1 MTWTSGGGVGGSGG
15 RGGGGG
21 NGGMGGAGGSQDTSL
36 RRRLWQRFM
45 GGDEAEKQQ
54 NSDKEHGGIGMG
66 VVLERR
72 EERREKIAREFVP
85 LDRLDHE
92 DGGLRGFANGLSRK
106 ETGGG
111 GGGVADS
118 RASESSGSGG
128 GSSGGNNNGGAAVA
142 GATGEGEGGVDKT
155 DRTGS
160 GDGRGEQL
168 GSNGKGKKEAVQTQ
182 LDGDDIPL
190 LMPLKGL
197 FKSKDLDEEIKEEEE
212 EERKKGERGAERK
225 RQVARREF
233 RSDDWSHLGETRP
246 GLSSSESGAGGG
258 GGANTTGVAGTAAG
272 DGVTRD
278 STETSHSASAASNGA
293 SQATAGTTA
302 SSSAT
307 KEGEHGTH
315 MPSVT
320 KTNETSGEKGG
331 DVGQLVG
338 RILDRLDDME
348 DEGGKFNKTLE
359 KQEAVLET
367 VARVG
372 KHHVLEEVKER
383 EQREEQEDRQVLEE
397 AEREEAQEK
406 MKQLEQV
413 ALAMAAAEAEKKA
426 KKKGVAAVAAVV
438 SQGVKASEVS
448 LFDLV
453 FGRDSSG
460 KQPPPVSPSPSLR
473 TKNLTR
479 LAAAKKRFA
488 ERAGRGAREKERS
501 ERVDEGE
508 NDVPRLI
515 DSQDNEYVISSP
527 GKGSKMQLQEDFMLI
542 SDVVKVIV
550 AAALGGLACGLVGQP
565 IILGY
570 IVAGMIIGPGG
581 FGLIHELVQPII
593 LGYMVAGMIIGPG
606 GFGLIHELVQVET
619 LAQFG
624 VVFLLFA
631 IGVEFSLARMQ
642 GVHAVALAGGIIQ
655 IGLSMVL
662 GGIVSSNTPQGLF
675 IGGFLSMSSTAVV
688 LKCLMDINSMGTEHG
703 QIMLGTLISQDCAL
717 GLLLAIMPALAARP
731 ASASAILLALL
742 RELLILL
749 AFALIAWLL
758 ARFFVPRFLPLLLR
772 LARGSFNSEIYHLGV
787 VAVCL
792 CVALLSEGLGLSL
805 EVGAFVAG
813 LMLSGNP
820 YTLSTLKFNSLPHS
834 CSSCSPPCP
843 LSTSS
848 PAGNSYSERT
858 LHQVEPIRNLFAAL
872 FLASIG
878 MVMHPLFLWQHIDI
892 LLIAVAVVFVSKA
905 CLVGFVVSGGEG
917 WNGMVRVVES
927 LALCHLLPPGSP
939 LFLASIGM
947 VMHPLFLWQHI
958 DILLSAVAVVFVS
971 KACLVGFVHIDI
983 LLIAV
988 AVVFVSKACLVG
1000 FVVRSFGYSTGTAAS
1015 VGVALAQIG
1024 EFSFVLLSRAQTLK
1038 LVGHKL
1044 YLLLMGTTALSLVL
1058 TPFTFLFVPRLAL
1071 LFPSTRSRPRAKAS
1085 ASPAP
1090 AAAQE
1095 KIKSGYG
1102 IKSAAVNGVQPRT
1115 RNAAKAAGTSGGG
1128 GTAAAAAAG
1137 AGGTAAAAA
1146 AAAAA
1151 SNKSDGVSTS
1161 QSGEVTAGGAT
1172 AGGEAGGAA
1181 LGATAGAAAGAAM
1194 GATGGRNGGWGSAR
1208 GL

>member
-1 MTWTSGGGVGGSGG
+1 
-15 RGGGGG
+15 
-21 NGGMGGAGGSQDTSL
+21 
-36 RRRLWQRFM
+36 M
-45 GGDEAEKQQ
+45 GGDEAEKQK
-54 NSDKEHGGIGMG
+54 SDKEHGGIGMG
-66 VVLERR
+66 MVLERR

-85 LDRLDHE
+85 LDRLDRE
-92 DGGLRGFANGLSRK
+92 ERGLRGFANGLSRK

-111 GGGVADS
+111 GGAADTGTGS
-118 RASESSGSGG
+118 RESSASGSSGSGG
-128 GSSGGNNNGGAAVA
+128 SGSGGSNSNGGAAAVG
-142 GATGEGEGGVDKT
+142 GAAGEGGTGGDKH
-155 DRTGS
+155 DRAS
-160 GDGRGEQL
+160 SRDGGGEQQ
-168 GSNGKGKKEAVQTQ
+168 GSNGKVKREATQTQ
-182 LDGDDIPL
+182 LDEGDIPL

-233 RSDDWSHLGETRP
+233 RSDDWSHLGETRA
-246 GLSSSESGAGGG
+246 GFSSSESGAGGG
-258 GGANTTGVAGTAAG
+258 GGVAGAGGANTMGAG
-272 DGVTRD
+272 DHNVGGDGSARD
-278 STETSHSASAASNGA
+278 SGSASNEASHSASGASNGV

-302 SSSAT
+302 STGAT
-307 KEGEHGTH
+307 KEGENGAAK
-315 MPSVT
+315 PSVT

-501 ERVDEGE
+501 ERVEEGE

-542 SDVVKVIV
+542 SDVVMVIV

-570 IVAGMIIGPGG
+570 I
-581 FGLIHELVQPII
+581 
-593 LGYMVAGMIIGPG
+593 VAGMIIGPG

-813 LMLSGNP
+813 LMLSGN
-820 YTLSTLKFNSLPHS
+820 
-834 CSSCSPPCP
+834 
-843 LSTSS
+843 
-848 PAGNSYSERT
+848 SYSERT

-905 CLVGFVVSGGEG
+905 CLVGFVV
-917 WNGMVRVVES
+917 R
-927 LALCHLLPPGSP
+927 A
-939 LFLASIGM
+939 
-947 VMHPLFLWQHI
+947 
-958 DILLSAVAVVFVS
+958 
-971 KACLVGFVHIDI
+971 
-983 LLIAV
+983 
-988 AVVFVSKACLVG
+988 
-1000 FVVRSFGYSTGTAAS
+1000 FGYSTGTAAS

-1128 GTAAAAAAG
+1128 GAAAAAAAAG
-1137 AGGTAAAAA
+1137 TAA

-1151 SNKSDGVSTS
+1151 SNKRRS
-1161 QSGEVTAGGAT
+1161 QQGGQQQGGKQEGQHWGQQQGQQQEQQWGQE
-1172 AGGEAGGAA
+1172 GGEMEDGDQRGGYRFSTASFFTSA
-1181 LGATAGAAAGAAM
+1181 SFPLPLPCPSLAGAAA
-1194 GATGGRNGGWGSAR
+1194 TLPKGRR
-1208 GL
+1208 FL

>member
-1 MTWTSGGGVGGSGG
+1 MLRRFHGSGSGRGGSGG
-15 RGGGGG
+15 
-21 NGGMGGAGGSQDTSL
+21 SLDTSF

-45 GGDEAEKQQ
+45 GGDEAEKHQGE
-54 NSDKEHGGIGMG
+54 KEHAGMG
-66 VVLERR
+66 MVLERR
-72 EERREKIAREFVP
+72 EERREKITREFVP
-85 LDRLDHE
+85 LDRLDRE
-92 DGGLRGFANGLSRK
+92 EGGLRGFANGLSRK

-111 GGGVADS
+111 GGTADNG
-118 RASESSGSGG
+118 AGYSENSGSGSGG
-128 GSSGGNNNGGAAVA
+128 GGSGGSSSNGGAAAVA
-142 GATGEGEGGVDKT
+142 GAAWVAEAGGESNGKA
-155 DRTGS
+155 GS
-160 GDGRGEQL
+160 GGGGGEQQ
-168 GSNGKGKKEAVQTQ
+168 GSNGKGKKEAAQTQ
-182 LDGDDIPL
+182 LDEDDIPL

-233 RSDDWSHLGETRP
+233 RSDDWSHLGEARG

-258 GGANTTGVAGTAAG
+258 SGAAAAGGANTMGAG
-272 DGVTRD
+272 DHSVGGDGSARD
-278 STETSHSASAASNGA
+278 SGSASNEASHSASGASNGA
-293 SQATAGTTA
+293 SQATAGSTG
-302 SSSAT
+302 SSTGAT
-307 KEGEHGTH
+307 NEGEHGAAK
-315 MPSVT
+315 PSVT
-320 KTNETSGEKGG
+320 KTNETNGEKGG

-397 AEREEAQEK
+397 AEREETQEK

-460 KQPPPVSPSPSLR
+460 KQPPPISPSPSLR

-501 ERVDEGE
+501 ERVEEGE

-542 SDVVKVIV
+542 SDVVMVIV

-570 IVAGMIIGPGG
+570 I
-581 FGLIHELVQPII
+581 
-593 LGYMVAGMIIGPG
+593 VAGMIIGPG

-787 VAVCL
+787 VAICL

-813 LMLSGNP
+813 LMLS
-820 YTLSTLKFNSLPHS
+820 
-834 CSSCSPPCP
+834 
-843 LSTSS
+843 
-848 PAGNSYSERT
+848 GNSYSERT

-905 CLVGFVVSGGEG
+905 CLVGFV
-917 WNGMVRVVES
+917 
-927 LALCHLLPPGSP
+927 
-939 LFLASIGM
+939 
-947 VMHPLFLWQHI
+947 
-958 DILLSAVAVVFVS
+958 
-971 KACLVGFVHIDI
+971 
-983 LLIAV
+983 
-988 AVVFVSKACLVG
+988 
-1000 FVVRSFGYSTGTAAS
+1000 
-1015 VGVALAQIG
+1015 
-1024 EFSFVLLSRAQTLK
+1024 
-1038 LVGHKL
+1038 
-1044 YLLLMGTTALSLVL
+1044 
-1058 TPFTFLFVPRLAL
+1058 
-1071 LFPSTRSRPRAKAS
+1071 
-1085 ASPAP
+1085 
-1090 AAAQE
+1090 
-1095 KIKSGYG
+1095 
-1102 IKSAAVNGVQPRT
+1102 
-1115 RNAAKAAGTSGGG
+1115 
-1128 GTAAAAAAG
+1128 
-1137 AGGTAAAAA
+1137 
-1146 AAAAA
+1146 
-1151 SNKSDGVSTS
+1151 
-1161 QSGEVTAGGAT
+1161 
-1172 AGGEAGGAA
+1172 
-1181 LGATAGAAAGAAM
+1181 
-1194 GATGGRNGGWGSAR
+1194 
-1208 GL
+1208 

>member
-1 MTWTSGGGVGGSGG
+1 
-15 RGGGGG
+15 
-21 NGGMGGAGGSQDTSL
+21 
-36 RRRLWQRFM
+36 M
-45 GGDEAEKQQ
+45 GGDEAEKHQGE
-54 NSDKEHGGIGMG
+54 KEHAGMG
-66 VVLERR
+66 MVLERR
-72 EERREKIAREFVP
+72 EERREKITREFVP
-85 LDRLDHE
+85 LDRLDRE
-92 DGGLRGFANGLSRK
+92 EGGLRGFANGLSRK

-111 GGGVADS
+111 GGTADNG
-118 RASESSGSGG
+118 AGYSENSGSGSGG
-128 GSSGGNNNGGAAVA
+128 GGSGGSSSNGGAAAVA
-142 GATGEGEGGVDKT
+142 GAAWVAEAGGDSNGKA
-155 DRTGS
+155 GS
-160 GDGRGEQL
+160 GGGGGEQQ
-168 GSNGKGKKEAVQTQ
+168 GSNGKGKKEAAQTQ
-182 LDGDDIPL
+182 LDEDDIPL

-233 RSDDWSHLGETRP
+233 RSDDWSHLGEARG

-258 GGANTTGVAGTAAG
+258 SGAAAAGGANTMGAG
-272 DGVTRD
+272 DHSVGGDGSARD
-278 STETSHSASAASNGA
+278 SGSASNEASHSASGASNGA
-293 SQATAGTTA
+293 SQATAGSTG
-302 SSSAT
+302 SSTGAT
-307 KEGEHGTH
+307 NEGEHGAAK
-315 MPSVT
+315 PSVT
-320 KTNETSGEKGG
+320 KTNETNGEKGG

-397 AEREEAQEK
+397 AEREETQEK

-460 KQPPPVSPSPSLR
+460 KQPPPISPSPSLR

-501 ERVDEGE
+501 ERVEEGE

-542 SDVVKVIV
+542 SDVVMVIV

-581 FGLIHELVQPII
+581 FGLIHELVQVSD
-593 LGYMVAGMIIGPG
+593 GECQSEGGWGSDGAAKGP
-606 GFGLIHELVQVET
+606 
-619 LAQFG
+619 AQFG

-675 IGGFLSMSSTAVV
+675 IGGFLSMSSTAVVLKCLMDINSMGTEHGQVWLWMGWDGGGDGRGEKGLGGLKKASNTPQGLFIGEFLSMSSTAVV

-787 VAVCL
+787 VAICL

-813 LMLSGNP
+813 LMLS
-820 YTLSTLKFNSLPHS
+820 
-834 CSSCSPPCP
+834 
-843 LSTSS
+843 
-848 PAGNSYSERT
+848 GNSYSERT

-905 CLVGFVVSGGEG
+905 CLVGFVV
-917 WNGMVRVVES
+917 R
-927 LALCHLLPPGSP
+927 A
-939 LFLASIGM
+939 
-947 VMHPLFLWQHI
+947 
-958 DILLSAVAVVFVS
+958 
-971 KACLVGFVHIDI
+971 
-983 LLIAV
+983 
-988 AVVFVSKACLVG
+988 
-1000 FVVRSFGYSTGTAAS
+1000 FGYSTGTAAS

-1102 IKSAAVNGVQPRT
+1102 IKSAAVNGV
-1115 RNAAKAAGTSGGG
+1115 GGEDGGG
-1128 GTAAAAAAG
+1128 G
-1137 AGGTAAAAA
+1137 GG
-1146 AAAAA
+1146 
-1151 SNKSDGVSTS
+1151 
-1161 QSGEVTAGGAT
+1161 GGDTTYSLLAH
-1172 AGGEAGGAA
+1172 EW
-1181 LGATAGAAAGAAM
+1181 LK
-1194 GATGGRNGGWGSAR
+1194 
-1208 GL
+1208 

>member
-1 MTWTSGGGVGGSGG
+1 
-15 RGGGGG
+15 
-21 NGGMGGAGGSQDTSL
+21 
-36 RRRLWQRFM
+36 M

-66 VVLERR
+66 MVLERR

-155 DRTGS
+155 DGTGS
-160 GDGRGEQL
+160 GDGSGEQL

-581 FGLIHELVQPII
+581 FGLIHELVQ
-593 LGYMVAGMIIGPG
+593 
-606 GFGLIHELVQVET
+606 VET

-662 GGIVSSNTPQGLF
+662 GGIASSNTPQGLF

-813 LMLSGNP
+813 LMLSGN
-820 YTLSTLKFNSLPHS
+820 
-834 CSSCSPPCP
+834 
-843 LSTSS
+843 
-848 PAGNSYSERT
+848 SYSERT

-905 CLVGFVVSGGEG
+905 CLVGFVV
-917 WNGMVRVVES
+917 R
-927 LALCHLLPPGSP
+927 A
-939 LFLASIGM
+939 
-947 VMHPLFLWQHI
+947 
-958 DILLSAVAVVFVS
+958 
-971 KACLVGFVHIDI
+971 
-983 LLIAV
+983 
-988 AVVFVSKACLVG
+988 
-1000 FVVRSFGYSTGTAAS
+1000 FGYSTGTAAS

-1095 KIKSGYG
+1095 KVKSGYG
-1102 IKSAAVNGVQPRT
+1102 IKSAAVNGVGGEDGGGGGGGGGGLLGVLSGSGGGGSGGGGGGGNPGGGSGDGYHHHASPLTGISPRDAAAADSGDSSAVVSGGVLSYLLRQVQPRT

-1128 GTAAAAAAG
+1128 GAAAAAAAAAAAG
-1137 AGGTAAAAA
+1137 AAGGTAA

-1151 SNKSDGVSTS
+1151 SNKSDESYKGIER
-1161 QSGEVTAGGAT
+1161 GWEGCGGRGDGWGDGGDWGREVT

>member
-1 MTWTSGGGVGGSGG
+1 M
-15 RGGGGG
+15 
-21 NGGMGGAGGSQDTSL
+21 
-36 RRRLWQRFM
+36 
-45 GGDEAEKQQ
+45 
-54 NSDKEHGGIGMG
+54 
-66 VVLERR
+66 VLERR

-85 LDRLDHE
+85 LDRLDRE
-92 DGGLRGFANGLSRK
+92 EGGLRGFANGLSRK

-111 GGGVADS
+111 GGAADS
-118 RASESSGSGG
+118 GAGGSENSGSGSGG
-128 GSSGGNNNGGAAVA
+128 GGSGGSNSNSGAFVGGAA
-142 GATGEGEGGVDKT
+142 GEGG
-155 DRTGS
+155 TGS
-160 GDGRGEQL
+160 DKNDRAGSGGGGGEQQ
-168 GSNGKGKKEAVQTQ
+168 GSNGKGKREAAQTQ
-182 LDGDDIPL
+182 LDEDDIPL

-225 RQVARREF
+225 RHVARREF

-246 GLSSSESGAGGG
+246 GLSSGESGAGGG
-258 GGANTTGVAGTAAG
+258 GAGANTTGAAATGASAG
-272 DGVTRD
+272 DGVARD
-278 STETSHSASAASNGA
+278 GGSASNEASNGA
-293 SQATAGTTA
+293 LGASNGDSQETAAAGTQA
-302 SSSAT
+302 STGAT
-307 KEGEHGTH
+307 KEGENGAAK
-315 MPSVT
+315 PSVT

-460 KQPPPVSPSPSLR
+460 KQPPPVSPSPSIR

-570 IVAGMIIGPGG
+570 I
-581 FGLIHELVQPII
+581 
-593 LGYMVAGMIIGPG
+593 VAGMIIGPG

-792 CVALLSEGLGLSL
+792 CIALLSEGLGLSL

-813 LMLSGNP
+813 LMLS
-820 YTLSTLKFNSLPHS
+820 
-834 CSSCSPPCP
+834 
-843 LSTSS
+843 
-848 PAGNSYSERT
+848 GNSYSERT

-892 LLIAVAVVFVSKA
+892 LLAAVAVVFCAKA
-905 CLVGFVVSGGEG
+905 CL
-917 WNGMVRVVES
+917 
-927 LALCHLLPPGSP
+927 
-939 LFLASIGM
+939 I
-947 VMHPLFLWQHI
+947 
-958 DILLSAVAVVFVS
+958 
-971 KACLVGFVHIDI
+971 
-983 LLIAV
+983 
-988 AVVFVSKACLVG
+988 G
-1000 FVVRSFGYSTGTAAS
+1000 FVVRAFGYSTGTAAS

-1071 LFPSTRSRPRAKAS
+1071 LFPSTRSRARAK

-1095 KIKSGYG
+1095 KIKSG
-1102 IKSAAVNGVQPRT
+1102 
-1115 RNAAKAAGTSGGG
+1115 
-1128 GTAAAAAAG
+1128 
-1137 AGGTAAAAA
+1137 
-1146 AAAAA
+1146 
-1151 SNKSDGVSTS
+1151 
-1161 QSGEVTAGGAT
+1161 
-1172 AGGEAGGAA
+1172 
-1181 LGATAGAAAGAAM
+1181 
-1194 GATGGRNGGWGSAR
+1194 
-1208 GL
+1208 

>member
-1 MTWTSGGGVGGSGG
+1 
-15 RGGGGG
+15 
-21 NGGMGGAGGSQDTSL
+21 
-36 RRRLWQRFM
+36 M

-54 NSDKEHGGIGMG
+54 ERDKEHGGMGMG
-66 VVLERR
+66 MVLERR

-85 LDRLDHE
+85 LDRLDRE
-92 DGGLRGFANGLSRK
+92 EGGLRGFANGLSRK

-111 GGGVADS
+111 GGGTADNGAGS
-118 RASESSGSGG
+118 RENSGSGSGG
-128 GSSGGNNNGGAAVA
+128 GGSGGSNSNGDAAAVGGAA
-142 GATGEGEGGVDKT
+142 GEGGTGDDKH
-155 DRTGS
+155 DRAGS
-160 GDGRGEQL
+160 RDGGKEQQ
-168 GSNGKGKKEAVQTQ
+168 GGNVKGKREAAQTQ
-182 LDGDDIPL
+182 LDEDDIPL

-233 RSDDWSHLGETRP
+233 RSDDWSHLGETRG
-246 GLSSSESGAGGG
+246 GLSSSESNAGGVG
-258 GGANTTGVAGTAAG
+258 GGANTTGAAGAAAG
-272 DGVTRD
+272 DGVARD
-278 STETSHSASAASNGA
+278 SGSASNEASHSASGASNGA

-302 SSSAT
+302 SNTGAT
-307 KEGEHGTH
+307 KEGESGAAK
-315 MPSVT
+315 PSVT

-453 FGRDSSG
+453 FGWDSSG

-542 SDVVKVIV
+542 SDVVMVIV

-581 FGLIHELVQPII
+581 FGLIHELVQVRQGCIALLSLVTGLVCGLVGQPII
-593 LGYMVAGMIIGPG
+593 LGYIVAGMIIGPG
-606 GFGLIHELVQVET
+606 GFGLIHELVQVETLAQFGVVFLLFAIGVEFSHARMQGVHAVETLAQFGEVFLLFAIGFEFSLARMQGVHAVALAGGGWWRGVHARSPLPLLLTLTHSLPPSLTHSLTHSLPPTPSFSPLHPQVET

-787 VAVCL
+787 VAICL

-813 LMLSGNP
+813 LMLS
-820 YTLSTLKFNSLPHS
+820 
-834 CSSCSPPCP
+834 
-843 LSTSS
+843 
-848 PAGNSYSERT
+848 GNSYSERT

-892 LLIAVAVVFVSKA
+892 LLIAVAVVFVAKA
-905 CLVGFVVSGGEG
+905 CLVGFVVSGAFVCVLLSGEKPC
-917 WNGMVRVVES
+917 
-927 LALCHLLPPGSP
+927 LALSRLLPSVSL

-958 DILLSAVAVVFVS
+958 N
-971 KACLVGFVHIDI
+971 I

-1000 FVVRSFGYSTGTAAS
+1000 FVVRAFGYSTGTAAS

-1058 TPFTFLFVPRLAL
+1058 TPFTFRDLHSALECLFL
-1071 LFPSTRSRPRAKAS
+1071 LFSLPLPDRPTRFGHSATAPAQQPRWESLWHKS
-1085 ASPAP
+1085 ASSPLSSSPARKP
-1090 AAAQE
+1090 
-1095 KIKSGYG
+1095 S
-1102 IKSAAVNGVQPRT
+1102 S
-1115 RNAAKAAGTSGGG
+1115 
-1128 GTAAAAAAG
+1128 
-1137 AGGTAAAAA
+1137 
-1146 AAAAA
+1146 
-1151 SNKSDGVSTS
+1151 
-1161 QSGEVTAGGAT
+1161 
-1172 AGGEAGGAA
+1172 
-1181 LGATAGAAAGAAM
+1181 
-1194 GATGGRNGGWGSAR
+1194 
-1208 GL
+1208 

>member
-1 MTWTSGGGVGGSGG
+1 
-15 RGGGGG
+15 
-21 NGGMGGAGGSQDTSL
+21 
-36 RRRLWQRFM
+36 M

-66 VVLERR
+66 MVLERR

-155 DRTGS
+155 DGTGS

-581 FGLIHELVQPII
+581 FGLIHELVQ
-593 LGYMVAGMIIGPG
+593 
-606 GFGLIHELVQVET
+606 VET

-662 GGIVSSNTPQGLF
+662 GGIASSNTPQGLF

-787 VAVCL
+787 GGGATATASALYTKWSPSVTSLQRSSWRADAVQ
-792 CVALLSEGLGLSL
+792 AMSLSSL
-805 EVGAFVAG
+805 HP
-813 LMLSGNP
+813 N
-820 YTLSTLKFNSLPHS
+820 
-834 CSSCSPPCP
+834 SPPP
-843 LSTSS
+843 
-848 PAGNSYSERT
+848 GNSYSERT

-905 CLVGFVVSGGEG
+905 CLVGFVVSGGDWG
-917 WNGMVRVVES
+917 
-927 LALCHLLPPGSP
+927 
-939 LFLASIGM
+939 
-947 VMHPLFLWQHI
+947 
-958 DILLSAVAVVFVS
+958 
-971 KACLVGFVHIDI
+971 
-983 LLIAV
+983 
-988 AVVFVSKACLVG
+988 
-1000 FVVRSFGYSTGTAAS
+1000 
-1015 VGVALAQIG
+1015 
-1024 EFSFVLLSRAQTLK
+1024 VLLR
-1038 LVGHKL
+1038 
-1044 YLLLMGTTALSLVL
+1044 
-1058 TPFTFLFVPRLAL
+1058 
-1071 LFPSTRSRPRAKAS
+1071 
-1085 ASPAP
+1085 
-1090 AAAQE
+1090 
-1095 KIKSGYG
+1095 
-1102 IKSAAVNGVQPRT
+1102 
-1115 RNAAKAAGTSGGG
+1115 
-1128 GTAAAAAAG
+1128 
-1137 AGGTAAAAA
+1137 
-1146 AAAAA
+1146 
-1151 SNKSDGVSTS
+1151 
-1161 QSGEVTAGGAT
+1161 
-1172 AGGEAGGAA
+1172 GGE
-1181 LGATAGAAAGAAM
+1181 
-1194 GATGGRNGGWGSAR
+1194 R
-1208 GL
+1208 